1 MNRSFGGF
9 GLAQIFS
16 LIGLLFVAGVLSVL
30 GYRLTPP
37 GGPPTVRSRLLP
49 RRPDPAAL
57 RPANLV
63 LITID
68 GLRADRVGVYGPRG
82 ASVTRHI
89 DALARD
95 GFRFEQ
101 MVTASPSTFP
111 AHAAM
116 MTGLMPTITGA
127 VSPIGGRLPES
138 RGTLAEAIRAAGLR
152 TAAFVGSGAL
162 GRPSGLE
169 RGFETFDA
177 PRATHRPA
185 TLRSLVVRPAGEV
198 IDAARAWADDNFRT
212 RFFLWVQIAD
222 LLVSDRAPSSYRR
235 LHDDPYDATLAYA
248 DAELG
253 RLLNRLDSLGV
264 LDHTIVV
271 IASSHG
277 VGLGEH
283 GESAAGAYLYDST
296 VLVPVLMRV
305 PHWAARHRSVPEQ
318 VRGIDLLP
326 TLVELLDIDAG
337 MRTQGTSLVP
347 LLDPGGRLPALPAVV
362 TTAYQEVFLGGSA
375 LEALRA
381 RGWKYIDGLTPEL
394 YDLRRDPEETRNLA
408 PSQPD
413 RVEDMRA
420 ALVEAT
426 GRGVIGGAREAPPEP
441 RMLRLLESGLAE
453 LRRER
458 TEIARKALADLG
470 DRLDADHPGG
480 GGATN
485 GVPPA
490 VLALLG
496 AALRVDGHP
505 EQALPV
511 NERALRG
518 LPVGGGFPG
527 GRLLE
532 GFLRAEVAACQE
544 AMGDRNG
551 AVASYRA
558 ALEIV
563 PDDPGIRATLAGLLL
578 ERGDVADSIT
588 EYRAVLARAPGEA
601 DVLAGLG
608 RALLRGGDAPA
619 AAQWLRQ
626 AAQSAP
632 SDPDVYLDLARAS
645 EELDRKAEAVRAYRE
660 FLARSEPARIEE
672 RRLAEERLKALER
685 SAGTIP

>member
-1 MNRSFGGF
+1 
-9 GLAQIFS
+9 
-16 LIGLLFVAGVLSVL
+16 
-30 GYRLTPP
+30 
-37 GGPPTVRSRLLP
+37 
-49 RRPDPAAL
+49 
-57 RPANLV
+57 
-63 LITID
+63 
-68 GLRADRVGVYGPRG
+68 
-82 ASVTRHI
+82 
-89 DALARD
+89 
-95 GFRFEQ
+95 
-101 MVTASPSTFP
+101 
-111 AHAAM
+111 
-116 MTGLMPTITGA
+116 
-127 VSPIGGRLPES
+127 
-138 RGTLAEAIRAAGLR
+138 
-152 TAAFVGSGAL
+152 
-162 GRPSGLE
+162 
-169 RGFETFDA
+169 
-177 PRATHRPA
+177 
-185 TLRSLVVRPAGEV
+185 
-198 IDAARAWADDNFRT
+198 
-212 RFFLWVQIAD
+212 
-222 LLVSDRAPSSYRR
+222 
-235 LHDDPYDATLAYA
+235 
-248 DAELG
+248 
-253 RLLNRLDSLGV
+253 
-264 LDHTIVV
+264 
-271 IASSHG
+271 
-277 VGLGEH
+277 
-283 GESAAGAYLYDST
+283 
-296 VLVPVLMRV
+296 
-305 PHWAARHRSVPEQ
+305 
-318 VRGIDLLP
+318 
-326 TLVELLDIDAG
+326 
-337 MRTQGTSLVP
+337 
-347 LLDPGGRLPALPAVV
+347 
-362 TTAYQEVFLGGSA
+362 
-375 LEALRA
+375 
-381 RGWKYIDGLTPEL
+381 
-394 YDLRRDPEETRNLA
+394 
-408 PSQPD
+408 
-413 RVEDMRA
+413 
-420 ALVEAT
+420 
-426 GRGVIGGAREAPPEP
+426 
-441 RMLRLLESGLAE
+441 MLRLLESGLAE

-505 EQALPV
+505 EEALPV